1 MATRLSRHAN
11 FHIET
16 YNIHKQDTY
25 ASSRLYAI
33 YTFPL
38 PLHEDIISILFVSN
52 DPNMYPNLV
61 IKIGGNVIKTRC
73 FDRCRQVLAYPY
85 LPTQSILYN
94 EVEVLAKEPIDGD
107 LVVTYATRMPME
119 EDNEKGE
126 HYVISN
132 DGASMLVWR
141 DGFCIQTPASNPN
154 FDVASSSSK
163 EDIKKYIGSKY
174 AITTSTDDRIAAS
187 EIHKIITN
195 AFPSFKGYAGDVL
208 TELGIQKRRYANGN
222 FYFGMRLL
230 DGDGQST
237 AQPSIADRMAS
248 LEEDRIKHALV
259 QKQVEVLHS
268 SLIGVLG
275 FLLKQ
280 HRSVDINELIMFI
293 SDRYPTID

>member
-16 YNIHKQDTY
+16 YNIHKQDTC
-25 ASSRLYAI
+25 ASSGLYAI

-52 DPNMYPNLV
+52 DPNMYANLV

-73 FDRCRQVLAYPY
+73 FDRSCYEVLAYPY

-132 DGASMLVWR
+132 DGASMLVRR

-154 FDVASSSSK
+154 FDVASSISK

-222 FYFGMRLL
+222 FYFGMRLV
-230 DGDGQST
+230 DGHST
-237 AQPSIADRMAS
+237 TQPSIADRIAS
-248 LEEDRIKHALV
+248 LEEDRIKHALA
-259 QKQVEVLHS
+259 QKQVEILHNT
-268 SLIGVLG
+268 LIGVLG
-275 FLLKQ
+275 FLLKH
-280 HRSVDINELIMFI
+280 HRSVDINELIMSI
-293 SDRYPTID
+293 SDRYPTTD